1 MCPLDDPS
9 FLSCQIEVNYLTG
22 TNLVDKMLG
31 SSSVIKRLVIGFEV
45 WQNLDNCIGESGKNK
60 ASYRCIVLNLIF
72 RKGDWI

>member
-9 FLSCQIEVNYLTG
+9 FLSFQIEGKNFTE

-45 WQNLDNCIGESGKNK
+45 WQNLDNCIGKSGKTK
-60 ASYRCIVLNLIF
+60 HLTDALF
-72 RKGDWI
+72 